1 MRDYDEK
8 TAEFIEK
15 VFARSDEILR
25 QRQIQATDSSFEQ
38 SDEKPMPCERKTS
51 KIHHISYALPGLCA
65 AFVLCFCIIG
75 LSKYAKKINKDP
87 NDNNPIVTTNT
98 TTENNITTTSTAI
111 VTETTTTA
119 GETTTDVNE
128 TTAAVTETSVTTD
141 TSETVTKSDNEE
153 EHVQEQPSEASN
165 DNTEA
170 TENIT
175 TEAATAARVT
185 EAPVTITTVAKPT
198 LCGDVNGD
206 GMIDIEDVG
215 IINSY
220 VNSKEKNWAEIYKK
234 NKASGSKLSA
244 DQALANA
251 DAFKPSDKR
260 EITREDAKAVLGYI
274 NGDYPELPIYEL
286 LSD

>member
-1 MRDYDEK
+1 MRDYDKK

-38 SDEKPMPCERKTS
+38 SDEKPMPCDTKTS

-98 TTENNITTTSTAI
+98 TTDNNITTTSTAI

-119 GETTTDVNE
+119 AETTTDVNE

-165 DNTEA
+165 DNAES
-170 TENIT
+170 TENIAT
-175 TEAATAARVT
+175 LATTAARMT
-185 EAPVTITTVAKPT
+185 ETPVTITTVAKPT

-206 GMIDIEDVG
+206 GMIDIYDCSIIKGYVERNDG
-215 IINSY
+215 ITWADY
-220 VNSKEKNWAEIYKK
+220 YKNY
-234 NKASGSKLSA
+234 NKLGSKLSA
-244 DQALANA
+244 EQALANA

-260 EITREDAKAVLGYI
+260 EITLDDAKAVLGHI
-274 NGDYPELPIYEL
+274 NGDYPELPINEL
-286 LSD
+286 

>member
-1 MRDYDEK
+1 MRKYDETTVK
-8 TAEFIEK
+8 VAERIIK
-15 VFARSDEILR
+15 RLDEAER
-25 QRQIQATDSSFEQ
+25 QLQIQPSESDFKE
-38 SDEKPMPCERKTS
+38 SDEKPMPCDTKTS
-51 KIHHISYALPGLCA
+51 RIHHISSAVPGLCA

-75 LSKYAKKINKDP
+75 FSKYAKELKSNH

-98 TTENNITTTSTAI
+98 TTANNTTTTNSAI
-111 VTETTTTA
+111 VIETTTTA
-119 GETTTDVNE
+119 AETSTSVTE
-128 TTAAVTETSVTTD
+128 TTAALTETSVTTD
-141 TSETVTKSDNEE
+141 ISETDTKSDNEE
-153 EHVQEQPSEASN
+153 EQPSEASN

-220 VNSKEKNWAEIYKK
+220 VNSTEKNWPEIFKK
-234 NKASGSKLSA
+234 NKAPGSKLSA

-260 EITREDAKAVLGYI
+260 EITREDSKAVLGYI